1 MQKNMMMYGKD
12 KAALEVE
19 FRYFANRKLTKFKFR
34 LMIPY
39 ILEFKKSKFATIQ
52 FHEFVLSKQSC

>member
-1 MQKNMMMYGKD
+1 MYVKD
-12 KAALEVE
+12 KAALELE

-39 ILEFKKSKFATIQ
+39 ILEFKKSKLATI
-52 FHEFVLSKQSC
+52 